1 MIKVISTIMMDND
14 MRKGLGLR
22 IKQLRKQYKWT
33 QKELAAK
40 IDVRFPQLNKYESG
54 LHAPP
59 VEKLVKIAEV
69 FDTTVDFLLTG
80 NRSEQRPLHNLRLL
94 ERFQAMEDFNA
105 EDQEAVIK
113 LIDAMIV
120 KNKVEGAINP
130 FAQKAS

>member
-94 ERFQAMEDFNA
+94 ERFQALEDFNA